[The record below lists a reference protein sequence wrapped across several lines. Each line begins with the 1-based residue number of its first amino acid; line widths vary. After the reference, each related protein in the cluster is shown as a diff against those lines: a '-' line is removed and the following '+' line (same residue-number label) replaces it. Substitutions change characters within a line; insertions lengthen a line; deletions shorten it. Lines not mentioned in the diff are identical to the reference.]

1 MAGFPAPPAPL
12 TSPAGAPSSRRGS
25 PVFLHAR
32 PATRPR
38 GGAAFA
44 PLVLPPRPGVGQAPR
59 PPLTSSRTAAAGP
72 GAGVLPGPLSAAA
85 SASPS
90 EDILG
95 HHRQWRRRR
104 RWGLRGP
111 ETAESPAAP
120 PLRPGWVEPPPA
132 PRVAPP
138 GAPGSLHH
146 PKQAGREGGRRRR
159 GGEKDE
165 AEGGAPAAPGPPLGG
180 QAIARRLPAR
190 LCGRLG
196 AAGCAL
202 PSRGTPSQP
211 LLSSGRPRPPPPR
224 GAPSPLLEVSFTPH
238 PGMRPLPPRCAP
250 SPPATPPASAHL
262 HIFTASSSAP
272 ATPPAVPQSP
282 HLARADT
289 PRRDAARQQQ
299 VEEEEEAK
307 VEGCPGGALP
317 HGADRQTCPAPPG
330 DAPLPGP
337 VAGRPHWEQKATLS
351 GRRPGA
357 VPAAPGSAEEQ
368 QQPPLLSSSP
378 AGGFLLH
385 RCGWSAGAELPQH
398 PSPAA
403 HLHLLSPGGAAG
415 RGNEGTLLPLPLP
428 PLPAA

>member
-1 MAGFPAPPAPL
+1 MGAAGPRDGGVPRGTPPAPGL
-12 TSPAGAPSSRRGS
+12 GRAAPRAQGRPAGCSR
-25 PVFLHAR
+25 
-32 PATRPR
+32 
-38 GGAAFA
+38 
-44 PLVLPPRPGVGQAPR
+44 LPP
-59 PPLTSSRTAAAGP
+59 
-72 GAGVLPGPLSAAA
+72 
-85 SASPS
+85 PS
-90 EDILG
+90 
-95 HHRQWRRRR
+95 
-104 RWGLRGP
+104 
-111 ETAESPAAP
+111 
-120 PLRPGWVEPPPA
+120 
-132 PRVAPP
+132 
-138 GAPGSLHH
+138 
-146 PKQAGREGGRRRR
+146 QAGGQGGREAAEGRRERR
-159 GGEKDE
+159 GG
-165 AEGGAPAAPGPPLGG
+165 GGCPCGSRPPLGG
-180 QAIARRLPAR
+180 QATARRLPAR

-211 LLSSGRPRPPPPR
+211 LLSSGRPRPSPPR
-224 GAPSPLLEVSFTPH
+224 RAPSPLLLEVSFTPH
-238 PGMRPLPPRCAP
+238 PGMRPLPPRGAP
-250 SPPATPPASAHL
+250 SPPATPPSAHL

-330 DAPLPGP
+330 DAPLPCP

-351 GRRPGA
+351 GPSPGA

-368 QQPPLLSSSP
+368 QQPPLLPSSL
-378 AGGFLLH
+378 AGRFLLH

-398 PSPAA
+398 LSPAA